1 MAAAVLVDRD
11 GRFLLAQRPAGKVY
25 AGYWE
30 FPGGKVEPGESLV
43 DALRR
48 ELREELGITV
58 RTAYPW
64 ITRTYAYPH
73 AQVRLHFFRV
83 TGWEGE
89 FHPHEGQAF
98 EWQRPERLT
107 VAPVLPANGPVLR
120 FLALPCV
127 YGITRAGELGVERF
141 LERLDTALAGGLRLV
156 QLREKGM
163 DATALEAFGRE
174 VASRC
179 RGVGA
184 KLLVNG
190 GIDLADRIG
199 AHGVHLSAA
208 RLMTLASR
216 PDIAFCAASCHDRR
230 ELDRAADLGAD
241 FVVLGPVH
249 PTPDASRDAD
259 AGVGRLRTSG
269 RGVPTSSVFPRRHR
283 SRLPHRCLGVRRPR
297 DRHDAGRLALRI
309 TVRSQCISPS
319 FLSYC

>member
-1 MAAAVLVDRD
+1 MATEASTASTNRRVTEVAAAVLVDRD

-73 AQVRLHFFRV
+73 AQVRLRFFRV

-107 VAPVLPANGPVLR
+107 VSPVLPANGPVLR

-241 FVVLGPVH
+241 FVVLGPVR
-249 PTPDASRDAD
+249 PTPTHPGMPTLGWDGFARLVEAYPLPVFSLGGIDPDCLTDAWVCGAHGI
-259 AGVGRLRTSG
+259 AMM
-269 RGVPTSSVFPRRHR
+269 RGAWR
-283 SRLPHRCLGVRRPR
+283 SE
-297 DRHDAGRLALRI
+297 
-309 TVRSQCISPS
+309 
-319 FLSYC
+319 

>member
-1 MAAAVLVDRD
+1 
-11 GRFLLAQRPAGKVY
+11 
-25 AGYWE
+25 
-30 FPGGKVEPGESLV
+30 
-43 DALRR
+43 
-48 ELREELGITV
+48 
-58 RTAYPW
+58 
-64 ITRTYAYPH
+64 
-73 AQVRLHFFRV
+73 
-83 TGWEGE
+83 
-89 FHPHEGQAF
+89 
-98 EWQRPERLT
+98 
-107 VAPVLPANGPVLR
+107 
-120 FLALPCV
+120 
-127 YGITRAGELGVERF
+127 
-141 LERLDTALAGGLRLV
+141 
-156 QLREKGM
+156 M

-174 VASRC
+174 VATRC

-241 FVVLGPVH
+241 FVVLGPVR
-249 PTPDASRDAD
+249 PTPTHPGMPTLGWDGFARLVEEYPLPVFSLGGIDPDCLTDAW
-259 AGVGRLRTSG
+259 V
-269 RGVPTSSVFPRRHR
+269 V
-283 SRLPHRCLGVRRPR
+283 RCPR